1 MVNIKMV
8 INMRKYIIYIL
19 VSGLVASII
28 LGFYLH
34 KLNKVDEQIA
44 FEAEYRKLE
53 TENIIRQAE
62 NILVETSSTEEKTSP
77 NAKIIE
83 KRYYKDCEH
92 IMQEEKAIEDK
103 LINKTKADIQIEY
116 IGWEIQKFTSNEV
129 VVYKEV
135 NDYCDNHYILKEV
148 EGEIVVYKLDKYNNE
163 KELIKQTGIQT
174 KYFPQLDIEGL
185 KKGIVVYSRKELNQL
200 LEDFE

>member
-1 MVNIKMV
+1 MV

-83 KRYYKDCEH
+83 KIYYKDCEH

-103 LINKTKADIQIEY
+103 LINKTKSDIQIEY
-116 IGWEIQKFTSNEV
+116 IGWEIQKFTSSEV
-129 VVYKEV
+129 VVYKEI

-148 EGEIVVYKLDKYNNE
+148 QGEIVVYKLDKYNNE

-174 KYFPQLDIEGL
+174 KYFPQSDIEGL

>member
-1 MVNIKMV
+1 MV
-8 INMRKYIIYIL
+8 INMRKYIIFIL
-19 VSGLVASII
+19 AVGLVASII

-62 NILVETSSTEEKTSP
+62 NILVETSSIEEKTSP

-92 IMQEEKAIEDK
+92 IMQEKKAIEDK

-129 VVYKEV
+129 VVYKEI

-163 KELIKQTGIQT
+163 KELIKKTGIQT
-174 KYFPQLDIEGL
+174 KYLPQSDIEDL